1 MTPTAVAGMAVLLAG
16 LGLLVWVRSRT
27 LLAYFQQEEYD
38 DARFL
43 RALPRVGLFD
53 IRATVAA
60 VALWAVAGLAGWWG
74 ALPFLLGAVF
84 ALIGWREMRWR
95 FKKPLAM
102 TERARRMLLL
112 ARGLAVVPVALVLWH
127 PLWAIAALQALPL
140 ALVGANRLLAPLQRR
155 INDAYV
161 AEARDRLERL
171 QPVTIGITGSF
182 GKTTVKHILAELLE
196 AAGPTFWSRGSINTV
211 LGLTRHIRERLQPA
225 HRFFVAEMGAYG
237 IGSIR
242 RLCDFARPRFGIV
255 TAVGQAHVE
264 RFGSLEATA
273 QAKSELA
280 AHVVAHG
287 EKVVVTDRVAALPP
301 FAALRAQAPEKFIV
315 VGEGPD
321 CDLRILDAR
330 ADGDD
335 WRVRLALNHLPDR
348 APLELVLPLLGAHN
362 VMNLALAVAMVS
374 VVAPEI
380 LDKLPRLTP
389 GIAQI
394 PHRLQRKDAGH
405 GPLVLDDAYNAN
417 EDGFLN
423 ALEVLRDLADRRRG
437 RAILITPGVA
447 ELGSDHDIVHGR
459 LGRAA
464 GDHCDVILAIGAERM
479 AAFAGAARGRRAE
492 VHEVATLAEA
502 RAALAGLHPGAAD
515 VVLYENDLPDLLEER
530 RLL

>member
-1 MTPTAVAGMAVLLAG
+1 MSLAALPGMLVLLAG
-16 LGLLVWVRSRT
+16 LGALLWVRGRT

-43 RALPRVGLFD
+43 RALPRVRLFD
-53 IRATVAA
+53 IRATAA
-60 VALWAVAGLAGWWG
+60 ALVLWAMAALAGWQA
-74 ALPFLLGAVF
+74 ALPYVLAAAF
-84 ALIGWREMRWR
+84 ALIGWRESRWR
-95 FKKPLAM
+95 FKKPPVM
-102 TERARRMLLL
+102 TDRAQRLLWL
-112 ARGLAVVPVALVLWH
+112 ARGLSLPLLALVLVH
-127 PLWAIAALQALPL
+127 PLWAILALQALPL
-140 ALVGANRLLAPLQRR
+140 VLVGSNRLLAPFQRR
-155 INDAYV
+155 VNDGYV
-161 AEARDRLERL
+161 AEARERLDRLR
-171 QPVTIGITGSF
+171 PVTIGITGSF

-196 AAGPTFWSRGSINTV
+196 AASPTFWSRGSINTV

-242 RLCDFARPRFGIV
+242 RLCDFAQPRYGIV

-264 RFGSLEATA
+264 RFGNLEATA

-280 AHVVAHG
+280 AHIVAHG
-287 EKVVVTDRVAALPP
+287 ERIVVTDRVAALPP
-301 FAALRAQAPEKFIV
+301 FAALRAQAPQKFIV

-321 CDLRILDAR
+321 CDLRILEAR

-335 WRVRLALNHLPDR
+335 WRVRLALSHMPGR
-348 APLELVLPLLGAHN
+348 EPLELVLPLLGAHN

-374 VVAPEI
+374 AVAPEI
-380 LDKLPRLTP
+380 LGKLSRLTP
-389 GIAQI
+389 TIAQI

-405 GPLVLDDAYNAN
+405 GPLILDDAYNAN

-423 ALEVLRDLADRRRG
+423 ALEVLRDLADRRGG

-447 ELGSDHDIVHGR
+447 ELGGDHDIVHGR

-464 GDHCDVILAIGAERM
+464 GDHCDIIFAIGAERM
-479 AAFAGAARGRRAE
+479 AAFAEAARGRRAD
-492 VHEVATLAEA
+492 VHVVATLAEA
-502 RAALAGLHPGAAD
+502 RAALARLQPGAAD